1 MDDQIQNIGGYRTA
15 VVFEKE
21 KSYAKKIQE
30 IFESLE
36 LVKPKKAENPE
47 TSLDNEMDA
56 WPHYLILN

>member
-56 WPHYLILN
+56 